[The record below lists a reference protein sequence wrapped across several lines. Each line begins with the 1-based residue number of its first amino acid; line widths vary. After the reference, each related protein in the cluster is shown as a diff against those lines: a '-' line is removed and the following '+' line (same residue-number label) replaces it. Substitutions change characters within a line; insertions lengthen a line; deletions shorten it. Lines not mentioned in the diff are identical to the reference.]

1 MDTSPIHV
9 GNLRAYHKGGT
20 RWQIQ
25 HRGGDY
31 VRSLKST
38 RTAVEEWMRSQQL
51 TETDE
56 AAPEAAPETAP
67 ETEIKTAL
75 GNLDDVIKLV
85 ASSFRAL
92 GWERLTAFG
101 VTITL
106 AGQNDE

>member
-56 AAPEAAPETAP
+56 AAPETAQP
-67 ETEIKTAL
+67 ETETDL
-75 GNLDDVIKLV
+75 GNLDDAIKLV

-106 AGQNDE
+106 AGQDDE

>member
-9 GNLRAYHKGGT
+9 GDLRAYHKGGT

-51 TETDE
+51 TET
-56 AAPEAAPETAP
+56 AQPETKT
-67 ETEIKTAL
+67 ETDL
-75 GNLDDVIKLV
+75 DNLDDAIKLV

-106 AGQNDE
+106 AGQDDE

>member
-51 TETDE
+51 
-56 AAPEAAPETAP
+56 ETAP
-67 ETEIKTAL
+67 ETETETATEAEAEAETDL
-75 GNLDDVIKLV
+75 GNLDDAIKLV

-92 GWERLTAFG
+92 GWERLIAYG

-106 AGQNDE
+106 AGQADE